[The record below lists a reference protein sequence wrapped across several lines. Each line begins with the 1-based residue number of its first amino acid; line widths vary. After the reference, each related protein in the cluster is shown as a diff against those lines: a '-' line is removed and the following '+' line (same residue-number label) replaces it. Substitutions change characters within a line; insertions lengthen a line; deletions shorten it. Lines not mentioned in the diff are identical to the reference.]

1 MRKVYKPCCGK
12 YLCEGCAI
20 AEVEEMI
27 EGNIKKWC
35 SFCRVPLP
43 LSNNSIP
50 THHANKEQLKRLKKR
65 MKLNDAEAFY
75 VLGCAY
81 RDGDI
86 GLSQDMI
93 KAFEL
98 LNQAAELGSVS
109 AHYSLALAHLIG
121 KGASCHYLDLNEDL
135 EKSIH
140 HTLLAAIGGHEAA
153 RYALGWYEE
162 QSDNIDRAMKHYLI
176 AAGSGYDKSLKKV
189 GEGYKTDM
197 LVKMSMQI
205 LYGHIKCLWMR

>member
-1 MRKVYKPCCGK
+1 MMPRHFTC
-12 YLCEGCAI
+12 L
-20 AEVEEMI
+20 
-27 EGNIKKWC
+27 
-35 SFCRVPLP
+35 
-43 LSNNSIP
+43 
-50 THHANKEQLKRLKKR
+50 
-65 MKLNDAEAFY
+65 DAHT
-75 VLGCAY
+75 VMGILAY
-81 RDGDI
+81 RKI
-86 GLSQDMI
+86 WLKHLNCWI
-93 KAFEL
+93 KL
-98 LNQAAELGSVS
+98 RS

-189 GEGYKTDM
+189 GEGYKD
-197 LVKMSMQI
+197 
-205 LYGHIKCLWMR
+205 GHVSKDEYANTLRAYQVSVDEMKSEQRTKAKEM